1 MKNSLTP
8 EAIVSDFLNGKLHLN
23 LAVELLL
30 SLLEKSDNSEMRRKS
45 IIALEKLGVN
55 DYKIF
60 KILENFL
67 LSDEN
72 PYVRSAAAK
81 LIGQSYLKYGQK
93 TLLWVIQHEK
103 SPAVI
108 KTMVNMIEK
117 EPPHFRTIAEEI
129 FNWLKNFS
137 FYLGVIPNESKFFLD
152 LEVFF
157 SQNNIDYEISSHTY
171 QFYEKISHIKND
183 QPWLIIKN
191 KHIEILNFNY
201 LNWYFLKINQ
211 DMIDSFIKMIDL
223 DTFLN
228 LYEKI
233 ELRRFNGIRI
243 IKSLKYLKNLKKL
256 VLRGNG
262 IDTIPEFL
270 TDIENL
276 EELDLSHN
284 SIREIPNSIMNL
296 KNLKILK
303 LNNNN
308 LEQTTF
314 ELKSFLSSLELVDI

>member
-183 QPWLIIKN
+183 EPWLIIKN

-201 LNWYFLKINQ
+201 LNWYFLKIN
-211 DMIDSFIKMIDL
+211 
-223 DTFLN
+223 
-228 LYEKI
+228 
-233 ELRRFNGIRI
+233 
-243 IKSLKYLKNLKKL
+243 
-256 VLRGNG
+256 
-262 IDTIPEFL
+262 
-270 TDIENL
+270 
-276 EELDLSHN
+276 
-284 SIREIPNSIMNL
+284 
-296 KNLKILK
+296 
-303 LNNNN
+303 
-308 LEQTTF
+308 
-314 ELKSFLSSLELVDI
+314 

>member
-60 KILENFL
+60 KILENIL

-81 LIGQSYLKYGQK
+81 LIGQSYLKYGKK

-137 FYLGVIPNESKFFLD
+137 LYLGVIPNESKFFLD

-276 EELDLSHN
+276 EELDLSYN

-308 LEQTTF
+308 LKQTTF

>member
-60 KILENFL
+60 KILENIL

-81 LIGQSYLKYGQK
+81 LIGQSYLKYGKK

-137 FYLGVIPNESKFFLD
+137 LYLGVIPNESKFFLD

-157 SQNNIDYEISSHTY
+157 SQNNIGYEISSHTY

-243 IKSLKYLKNLKKL
+243 LKSLKYLKNLKKL
-256 VLRGNG
+256 VLRGNS

-276 EELDLSHN
+276 EELDLSYN

-308 LEQTTF
+308 LKQTTF
-314 ELKSFLSSLELVDI
+314 ELKSFLSSLEIVDI